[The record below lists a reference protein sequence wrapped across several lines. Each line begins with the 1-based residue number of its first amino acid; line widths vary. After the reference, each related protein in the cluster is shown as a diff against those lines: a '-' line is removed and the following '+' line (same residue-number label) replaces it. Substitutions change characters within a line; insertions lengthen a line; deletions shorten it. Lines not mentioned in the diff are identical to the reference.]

1 MFSPETEAL
10 RLRLVTPWRFRL
22 YLLRKLPLALAAGL
36 RLVRLDQQQCAVALP
51 GGWRTRNPFGSAYF
65 AAQAMAAELS
75 TGAPAMLLAGGASA
89 SVALILVELRAVFS
103 RRILDSCEF
112 VFADVAGM
120 KAAVDGAC
128 RTTEPVRYE
137 ARSTARSSD
146 GSVLSAFELS
156 WSFKQRAPRP

>member
-10 RLRLVTPWRFRL
+10 RRRLLTPWGFRL

-36 RLVRLDQQQCAVALP
+36 RLVRLDQQQCVVALP

-75 TGAPAMLLAGGASA
+75 TGAPALLLAGGAPA
-89 SVALILVELRAVFS
+89 SVALILVEMRAVFS
-103 RRILDSCEF
+103 RRILEASEF

-120 KAAVDGAC
+120 KAAVDDAC

-137 ARSTARSSD
+137 ACSSARSSD
-146 GSVLSAFELS
+146 GSVMSSFELC